1 MSGVMDQGGE
11 APKPNRTL
19 ARAGTPCV
27 KATDRIR
34 AIGAPQRRRI
44 LRALH
49 RAGEAQS
56 ANELSR
62 AGDSSLG
69 HVIYHVKVLAECGVV
84 ALTDTQPRRGAVEHF
99 YASTVIHDELVT
111 KLLEDTRAEDG
122 E

>member
-1 MSGVMDQGGE
+1 
-11 APKPNRTL
+11 
-19 ARAGTPCV
+19 V